1 MIDVNIWL
9 STTVLFR
16 KKITHGIF
24 GPLCASESAGE
35 NVGHANLTMDINE
48 SSVNY
53 EYIEAHFGKLN
64 PKKTLSII
72 PAPAPSQINCS
83 HLAPQTVKSYQ
94 FTHSM
99 WPQGRASATSIFK
112 KDTKRAFHIGKGKP
126 GIEAQFNTHDNDMIR
141 EDIDADVH
149 VVTHKKSS
157 NELIQSEKH
166 TNLEF
171 ISALSTLEVNF
182 ENVAKWENKLNQL
195 QLEQVEL
202 MKHAEQNT
210 TTYKN
215 ETYEHQMRISSNTLN
230 LAQINRRL
238 IALERTSTYLST
250 IQNMDPTTRTQYMAI
265 QKQISNLKDE
275 HELLIQDNK
284 HIQQIIDELELI
296 GSARATEINQELNN
310 NTLATN
316 YYIEALET
324 ALKEINGKTVGD
336 LELMKEESRNRVDYT
351 SRKEQFLLAKERTEG
366 RHPDHI
372 IKLPVTRDG
381 WEYHLD
387 EIKVLEAME
396 QERSNN
402 YSFIFNN
409 CATSVKRCILAGIS
423 QSLRE
428 HLMETGLKESFFH
441 LKKIETCK
449 GLRDWVRRLEIS
461 IIQLNFPPLAEQE
474 DSVPIAAS
482 SLMI

>member
-16 KKITHGIF
+16 KRITHGIF

-53 EYIEAHFGKLN
+53 QYIEAHFGKLN

-72 PAPAPSQINCS
+72 PAPVPSQINWS

-112 KDTKRAFHIGKGKP
+112 RDTKRAFHIGKGRP
-126 GIEAQFNTHDNDMIR
+126 GIAAQFNTHDNDMIR
-141 EDIDADVH
+141 EDIDANFH

-157 NELIQSEKH
+157 NELIQVEKQA
-166 TNLEF
+166 NLEF
-171 ISALSTLEVNF
+171 LSALSTLEVNF

-195 QLEQVEL
+195 QLEHSEL
-202 MKHAEQNT
+202 MDRAGENT
-210 TTYKN
+210 SAYKN
-215 ETYEHQMRISSNTLN
+215 EIHDYQMRVHSNSLN
-230 LAQINRRL
+230 LEQITRRL
-238 IALERTSTYLST
+238 IALERTSTYLSK
-250 IQNMDPTTRTQYMAI
+250 IQNMDPVTKNQFVAI
-265 QKQISNLKDE
+265 QKQILSLKEEQD
-275 HELLIQDNK
+275 HLIQESNQ
-284 HIQQIIDELELI
+284 IQRIIDEIELR
-296 GSARATEINQELNN
+296 GSIRATEIIQELNN
-310 NTLATN
+310 NKLAMNYYVEALAT
-316 YYIEALET
+316 AR
-324 ALKEINGKTVGD
+324 KGINGATVFD
-336 LELMKEESRNRVDYT
+336 LELMKEESRKRIDYT
-351 SRKEQFLLAKERTEG
+351 SRKEQFLLTKEKTEG

-396 QERSNN
+396 RERSNN

-423 QSLRE
+423 QPLRE
-428 HLMETGLKESFFH
+428 HLMETGLKTSFFQ

-449 GLRDWVRRLEIS
+449 GLRDWTRILESRLV
-461 IIQLNFPPLAEQE
+461 QLNFPPLPEQE
-474 DSVPIAAS
+474 DSVPILS
-482 SLMI
+482 SSSRN